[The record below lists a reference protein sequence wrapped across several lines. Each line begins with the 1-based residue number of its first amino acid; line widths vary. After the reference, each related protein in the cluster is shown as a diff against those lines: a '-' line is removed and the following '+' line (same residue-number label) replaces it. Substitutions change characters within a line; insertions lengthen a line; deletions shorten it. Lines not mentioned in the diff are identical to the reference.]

1 MTNCNFRAQPLS
13 RKDIRVYAKK
23 LRKILHM
30 SDAVCFDIVRVAEV
44 FFPLMFGE
52 KYSFEILPK
61 EEMGH
66 NHGLTNPETGKI
78 MIREDIYDGACKGEG
93 RDRLTIAHELG
104 HFLLH
109 NGITLG
115 LARVDENEKVPTYCD
130 PEWQATAF
138 AGELL
143 MDSDIIQNMSVPEVS
158 RRCGVS
164 MDAARYQKGH

>member
-1 MTNCNFRAQPLS
+1 MTEYNYRAQPLA
-13 RKDIRVYAKK
+13 RKDIRAYAKK
-23 LRKILHM
+23 LRKLLRM
-30 SDAVCFDIVRVAEV
+30 SDVVYFDIVRVAEV
-44 FFPLMFGE
+44 FFPMMFGD
-52 KYSFEILPK
+52 KYSFEILPR

-115 LARVDENEKVPTYCD
+115 LARVGENEKVPTYCN

-143 MDSDIIQNMSVPEVS
+143 MDADLIRDMSVSEVAI
-158 RRCGVS
+158 RCGVS
-164 MDAARYQKGH
+164 MDAASYQKRH